1 MKKIL
6 FVANSDRHII
16 LCHLPYMKMFKD
28 NGYKVHVATNTDK
41 NIKYTDKKINLNLRR
56 NPYNPLNILAVRN
69 IRKLVKKEKYDIISC
84 HTPVGGFLGRIA
96 VIGRKNKPKVFYT
109 AHGFHFYKGA
119 KIKNWIIYYPIE
131 KMLSRFTDALITM
144 NNEDYTLACQKFKCK
159 VYKINGIGLDTKR
172 LKVTDKNMK
181 KNLNLE
187 GKFIVTYVAEISK
200 RKNQFGLLKK
210 LKKHK
215 LDDDIIFLFIGDS
228 NIKNEEKKFKK
239 YKNVKYIGFKDNIG
253 NYLNISDI
261 IISPS
266 KQEGLPQ
273 NILEALYFNKPII
286 ATNIRGNKDLIDN
299 VLVDQL
305 DEMIEIIKKKKIK
318 KTKKNI
324 EKYKIENVIKEIK
337 KIVNEYLEEKIW
349 GINMKILFY
358 TMCMIKGGTE
368 RTIANLANNFIKD
381 YDITIVT
388 NIKSKI
394 EYKLN
399 KKIKVIQIDKTNK
412 QKEKIPFKIITKTSK
427 ARTKKLKEII
437 KEEKPDTI
445 VAFLP
450 EPTIRILSLKK
461 YFKNIKIIVAVRNHP
476 NSEFKS
482 IIGKTIRD
490 KFYKKADQI
499 IVQDKHYIKYFKKNI
514 RSKIKVIPNY
524 ISEEFLRETKQKKK
538 KIIMTAAR
546 LEKQKNIPLLI
557 KAFSKLSK
565 KYEDYKLIIYG
576 DGKEKNKL
584 EKIIKN
590 KKLINKVFIKKPVD
604 NIE

>member
-1 MKKIL
+1 
-6 FVANSDRHII
+6 
-16 LCHLPYMKMFKD
+16 
-28 NGYKVHVATNTDK
+28 
-41 NIKYTDKKINLNLRR
+41 
-56 NPYNPLNILAVRN
+56 
-69 IRKLVKKEKYDIISC
+69 
-84 HTPVGGFLGRIA
+84 
-96 VIGRKNKPKVFYT
+96 
-109 AHGFHFYKGA
+109 
-119 KIKNWIIYYPIE
+119 
-131 KMLSRFTDALITM
+131 
-144 NNEDYTLACQKFKCK
+144 
-159 VYKINGIGLDTKR
+159 
-172 LKVTDKNMK
+172 
-181 KNLNLE
+181 
-187 GKFIVTYVAEISK
+187 
-200 RKNQFGLLKK
+200 
-210 LKKHK
+210 
-215 LDDDIIFLFIGDS
+215 
-228 NIKNEEKKFKK
+228 
-239 YKNVKYIGFKDNIG
+239 
-253 NYLNISDI
+253 
-261 IISPS
+261 
-266 KQEGLPQ
+266 
-273 NILEALYFNKPII
+273 
-286 ATNIRGNKDLIDN
+286 
-299 VLVDQL
+299 
-305 DEMIEIIKKKKIK
+305 
-318 KTKKNI
+318 
-324 EKYKIENVIKEIK
+324 
-337 KIVNEYLEEKIW
+337 
-349 GINMKILFY
+349 MKILFY

-604 NIE
+604 NIEEKMDEATLFILSSNYEGMPNTLLEAMAKGLPVIATNSSEVIKTIINDKNGIIVKKDNVKELTKKIQYLLDNEKQRKIISKEAAKIKEKYQKEKIIRKWKEIIDD